1 MVYVRM
7 FCYFGGVFCLF
18 VLDNLKLV
26 VIKVY
31 CYVFMLN
38 ENYVKMARHYGCAIV
53 FVWFYK
59 LKDKVKV
66 ENVVLIVECWI
77 LM

>member
-38 ENYVKMARHYGCAIV
+38 ENYVKMVWYYGCVIV